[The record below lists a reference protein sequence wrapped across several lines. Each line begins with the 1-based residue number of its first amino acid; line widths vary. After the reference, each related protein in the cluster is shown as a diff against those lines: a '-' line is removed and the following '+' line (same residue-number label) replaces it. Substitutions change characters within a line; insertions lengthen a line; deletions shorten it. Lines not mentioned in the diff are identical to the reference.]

1 MTLMQNRRSFI
12 TTFISTVLASRLA
25 PVRAADLDS
34 LSPIEEI
41 MHDFVMRRMMDDD
54 GLCRSF
60 LCAATL
66 AAWTNEDLA
75 KTDQRRI
82 TDMFQNSPD
91 KAGCLSYENA
101 LMATGEF
108 ALSQII
114 RHRVLK
120 DNAALELAHR
130 GIKGILAVIEEGRHY
145 MPGWL
150 PKPLRGLR
158 HARDSHEMS
167 VDQYTKAIVA
177 LHAWRPLAGQ
187 DEQAVID
194 RFFIDATDFF
204 IARKWRHAYRHRTI
218 VTAATHHHA
227 LGLYVALP
235 QLAAQ
240 ASGDERY
247 LAQLPQF
254 DDAITAALANDRLES
269 GFNGIS
275 LIVEGFHTAMQAG
288 SRDKRLPQLIEHLWK
303 SGARCVDEQ
312 GRGFIPSQPPVF
324 DSQGPRLAAVAP
336 MVETLNPATRAT
348 ELACK
353 ILNAHRDPSQ
363 MRHVGNLSESIAEV
377 SITSWLVAYWRLR
390 EATRI

>member
-1 MTLMQNRRSFI
+1 MQNRRSFI
-12 TTFISTVLASRLA
+12 ATVVSTVFASRLA
-25 PVRAADLDS
+25 QARGADLDG
-34 LSPIEEI
+34 LSWIEKV
-41 MHDFVMRRMMDDD
+41 MHDFVLQRMMDDD

-66 AAWTNEDLA
+66 APWTNEALA

-82 TDMFQNSPD
+82 IDMFQNSPD

-114 RHRVLK
+114 RHRVTQ
-120 DNAALELAHR
+120 DGSALELAQR
-130 GIKGILAVIEEGRHY
+130 GVKGILAVIEEGRHY

-158 HARDSHEMS
+158 HAQDSHETS

-177 LHAWRPLAGQ
+177 LHAWRPLASQ
-187 DEQAVID
+187 DEQSVID

-227 LGLYVALP
+227 LGLYVRTP

-240 ASGDERY
+240 ASGDKRY
-247 LAQLPQF
+247 LKELPQF
-254 DDAITAALANDRLES
+254 EDAIRAALANERLES

-275 LIVEGFHTAMQAG
+275 LIVEGFHMAMLAG
-288 SRDKRLPQLIEHLWK
+288 SQDKRLPQLIERLWT
-303 SGARCVDEQ
+303 SGAQCIDEQ
-312 GRGFIPSQPPVF
+312 GRGFIARQPPVR
-324 DSQGPRLAAVAP
+324 DSQGTRLAAIAP

-348 ELACK
+348 ELARK

-363 MRHVGNLSESIAEV
+363 MRHVGDLSETIAEV

-390 EATRI
+390 EAVKS